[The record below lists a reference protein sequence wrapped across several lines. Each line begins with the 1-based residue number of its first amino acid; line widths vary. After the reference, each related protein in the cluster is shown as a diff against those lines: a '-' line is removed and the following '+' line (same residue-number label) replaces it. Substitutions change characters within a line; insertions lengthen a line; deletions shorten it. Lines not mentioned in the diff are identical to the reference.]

1 MTVLSVLLLA
11 AGATVVL
18 AELRVLDRHRRAFL
32 HYPERVKVFV
42 PAPPEAR
49 RIEAPA
55 SAAEAASEPAAAP
68 AASPVASSAPV
79 QAREAPDA
87 HEGVVYVNPSGG
99 CTFASPTARA
109 LLHWSGSPLDLGDL
123 LAGGPAESSALL
135 ESLARQGAVDHHATM
150 VNGPPPEAV
159 NLRAVA
165 LRDRDDNFWGA
176 AFFVRRPPT
185 E

>member
-1 MTVLSVLLLA
+1 MTMLSIVLLA

-18 AELRVLDRHRRAFL
+18 AELLVLDRHRRAFL
-32 HYPERVKVFV
+32 R
-42 PAPPEAR
+42 
-49 RIEAPA
+49 
-55 SAAEAASEPAAAP
+55 EAARHGGGAPTLAAVVAREPMAAP
-68 AASPVASSAPV
+68 AGSPAVSEPVHASGQHEPS
-79 QAREAPDA
+79 
-87 HEGVVYVNPSGG
+87 EGVVYVSPNGG
-99 CTFASPTARA
+99 CTFASPAARA

-123 LAGGPAESSALL
+123 LAGGREESSALL
-135 ESLARQGAVDHHATM
+135 ASLARQGAVDHHATM

-159 NLRAVA
+159 NVRAVA

>member
-1 MTVLSVLLLA
+1 MTMLSIVLLA

-18 AELRVLDRHRRAFL
+18 AEMLVLDRHRRAFL
-32 HYPERVKVFV
+32 RYPERVEVFV
-42 PAPPEAR
+42 RPSPEGR
-49 RIEAPA
+49 RSDA
-55 SAAEAASEPAAAP
+55 STPAAEAAPERVAP
-68 AASPVASSAPV
+68 PLASPTAGIEPV
-79 QAREAPDA
+79 HAREPHDA
-87 HEGVVYVNPSGG
+87 SEGVVYVSPNGG
-99 CTFASPTARA
+99 CTFASPAARA

-123 LAGGPAESSALL
+123 LAGGHEESSALL
-135 ESLARQGAVDHHATM
+135 ASLARQGAVDQHATM

-159 NLRAVA
+159 NVRAVA